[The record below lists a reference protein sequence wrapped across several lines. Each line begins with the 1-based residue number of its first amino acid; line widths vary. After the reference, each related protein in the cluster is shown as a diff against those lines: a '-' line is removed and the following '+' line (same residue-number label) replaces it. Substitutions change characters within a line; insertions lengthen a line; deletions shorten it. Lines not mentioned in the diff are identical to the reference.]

1 MSASK
6 LQLPPGP
13 WTTVLDGLC
22 ARFPAIPREAWV
34 DRFERGRVLDA
45 VGVALPLDA
54 PYHFKVPSIVMCK
67 PL

>member
-22 ARFPAIPREAWV
+22 ARFPAIPRGTWV
-34 DRFERGRVLDA
+34 DRFARGRVLDA
-45 VGVALPLDA
+45 DGAALALNA
-54 PYHFKVPSIVMCK
+54 PYRPGAEIR
-67 PL
+67 